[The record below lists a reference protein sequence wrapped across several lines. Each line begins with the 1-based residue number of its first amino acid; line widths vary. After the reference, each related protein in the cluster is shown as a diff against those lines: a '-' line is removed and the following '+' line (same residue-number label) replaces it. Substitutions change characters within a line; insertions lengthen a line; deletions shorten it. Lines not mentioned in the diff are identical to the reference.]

1 METLLDATAGS
12 APATSWARSA
22 VSVCLE
28 MTVCV
33 SVPPVSVSV
42 CLMLLDKPV
51 ITALQTPGTWPV
63 DEAVSPAG
71 VTLTMPTHLPVM
83 SLQASASAVL
93 GLEEKPVQT
102 ARKTT
107 GATQECYVEHVTV
120 TPVALSHLSA
130 TV

>member
-12 APATSWARSA
+12 APVTSWARST

-33 SVPPVSVSV
+33 SVPLVSVSV

-51 ITALQTPGTWPV
+51 ITALQTPGTWPAGK
-63 DEAVSPAG
+63 AVSPAH

-93 GLEEKPVQT
+93 GLEERPVQT
-102 ARKTT
+102 VRRTT
-107 GATQECYVEHVTV
+107 GVTQECYAEHVTV
-120 TPVALSHLSA
+120 TPVASSHPNA